1 MDYAA
6 LANLHLFVPVVSFIW
21 FLAICLIGY
30 AVEHRSQ
37 YKSIGFGFKLA
48 GTLLMTLWLI
58 AFVFVQIFL

>member
-30 AVEHRSQ
+30 TVEHRTE
-37 YKSIGFGFKLA
+37 YKAIGFGFKLTGA
-48 GTLLMTLWLI
+48 LLMALWLI
-58 AFVFVQIFL
+58 VFAFVQLFL